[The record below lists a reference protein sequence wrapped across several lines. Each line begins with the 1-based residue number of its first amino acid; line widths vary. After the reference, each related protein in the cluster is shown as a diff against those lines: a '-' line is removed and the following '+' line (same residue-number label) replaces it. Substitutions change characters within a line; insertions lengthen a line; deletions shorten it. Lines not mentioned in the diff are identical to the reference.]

1 MFNKNVKIIQW
12 IVFGHEMQP
21 ILLGIRQM
29 AGSKSAGRPEL

>member
-1 MFNKNVKIIQW
+1 MFNKIAEIIQW
-12 IVFGHEMQP
+12 NVFGHEIQP